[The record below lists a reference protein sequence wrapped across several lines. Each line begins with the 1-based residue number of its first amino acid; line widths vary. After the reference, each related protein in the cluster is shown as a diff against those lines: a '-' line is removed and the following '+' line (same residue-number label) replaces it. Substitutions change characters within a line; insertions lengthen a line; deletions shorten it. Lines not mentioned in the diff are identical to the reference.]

1 MNTTAPKVSPPGK
14 CSMGDLVIVNPTE
27 EYFVSD
33 VIACIVNAALTISTL
48 LLNSIMVIAYSKS
61 SQLRKNISN
70 FLIMVLSCIDVAIG
84 GIVNLTF
91 TVFLLTKITGNG
103 SCMFLFVV
111 LKLIIMLSGMSVATM
126 SSMNLERYIAILHP
140 MTHRAKLTKERL
152 LMFALLFWSG
162 YIDAFI
168 VSFTS
173 QNTQGK
179 MVVSLR
185 LCYIIFTIWT
195 YVKIF
200 LAMRKSRRIFP
211 LNNAESTNNTTSSL
225 ETSFNRKKQF
235 LKELKVAKSYILVIS
250 SNFICF
256 VPQLI
261 ITALYYNGLLV
272 TQLDLFNTW
281 AITVVLLNSSLNS
294 MLFFWLNRKLRY
306 DSIAILKQTCTCVLS
321 QV

>member
-103 SCMFLFVV
+103 SCMILFVI
-111 LKLIIMLSGMSVATM
+111 LKIMVILSGMSVATM
-126 SSMNLERYIAILHP
+126 SSMNIERYIAILHP
-140 MTHRAKLTKERL
+140 ITHRSELTKERL
-152 LMFALLFWSG
+152 LMLAVLFWSG
-162 YIDAFI
+162 YITTFI
-168 VSFTS
+168 VSFAS

-179 MVVSLR
+179 MMMSLR
-185 LCYIIFTIWT
+185 LCFIAFTIWT

-200 LAMRKSRRIFP
+200 LAMRKSRRISPF
-211 LNNAESTNNTTSSL
+211 NNAESTNDTTSSL
-225 ETSFNRKKQF
+225 
-235 LKELKVAKSYILVIS
+235 
-250 SNFICF
+250 
-256 VPQLI
+256 
-261 ITALYYNGLLV
+261 
-272 TQLDLFNTW
+272 
-281 AITVVLLNSSLNS
+281 
-294 MLFFWLNRKLRY
+294 
-306 DSIAILKQTCTCVLS
+306 
-321 QV
+321 